1 MAISASYRDESDDLK
16 VLAQL
21 LQVIIR
27 ELKHRDL
34 RGAALAIENIAVLGK
49 HRHLGDEP
57 LDQLLEALHRV
68 VCEDF
73 GANAGPQILHL
84 VAILLACASHLQL
97 LLVALRTRCLHQ
109 CVQERPAHYE
119 VTLADSDDLLGDL
132 DCEDLDL
139 DGELAQYLPL
149 LLVHTFVAE
158 SILLERL
165 TSEAGHDH
173 LVKDLMQDMR
183 ADAAENADVAL

>member
-1 MAISASYRDESDDLK
+1 
-16 VLAQL
+16 
-21 LQVIIR
+21 
-27 ELKHRDL
+27 
-34 RGAALAIENIAVLGK
+34 
-49 HRHLGDEP
+49 
-57 LDQLLEALHRV
+57 
-68 VCEDF
+68 
-73 GANAGPQILHL
+73 
-84 VAILLACASHLQL
+84 
-97 LLVALRTRCLHQ
+97 
-109 CVQERPAHYE
+109 
-119 VTLADSDDLLGDL
+119 LADSDDLLGDL

-173 LVKDLMQDMR
+173 LVKDLVQDMR